1 MKNKKIIVIGS
12 TNTDM
17 VVKSPRIP
25 APGETILGGNFF
37 MNAGG
42 KGANQAVASARLGG
56 DVTFIA
62 KIGNDLFGKQALEL
76 FNNEGINCS
85 HLFVDETAPSGVA
98 MITLDAKGENCIVV
112 ALGANNNLTADE
124 VLSAGAEFK
133 AADVVLMQ
141 LETPIDTVLKTAEAS
156 FLLGKKVILNP
167 APACELPAELFK
179 NLFLITPNETEAE
192 ILTGVVVT
200 DTASATKAAMELQ
213 KMGVQH
219 VIITLG
225 MQGALLYSEGKGQLI
240 PSRKVEAIDTTA
252 AGDTFNGALA
262 VAIAQGKSLTEAVAF
277 GNQAAAISVTRLGAQ
292 TSVPYLHELT
302 INN

>member
-1 MKNKKIIVIGS
+1 MKKKKIVVVGG

-17 VVKSPRIP
+17 VVKSPRFP
-25 APGETILGGNFF
+25 VPGESIVGENFF

-42 KGANQAVASARLGG
+42 KGANQAVAAARLGG

-62 KIGNDLFGKQALEL
+62 KTGNDLFGKQALEL
-76 FNNEGINCS
+76 FKNEGINCS
-85 HLFVDETAPSGVA
+85 HLFVDEIAPSGVA

-124 VLSAGAEFK
+124 VLSARSEFES
-133 AADVVLMQ
+133 ADVVLMQ
-141 LETPIDTVLKTAEAS
+141 LEIPIDTVVKTAEAC
-156 FLLGKKVILNP
+156 FLLGKKVVFNP
-167 APACELPAELFK
+167 APACALPPELFK
-179 NLFLITPNETEAE
+179 YLYLITPNETEAE
-192 ILTGVVVT
+192 ILTGMVVT
-200 DTASATKAAMELQ
+200 DTTSATKAAIELQ

-219 VIITLG
+219 VIITMG
-225 MQGALLYSEGKGQLI
+225 NQGAFLYSEGKGQLI
-240 PSRKVEAIDTTA
+240 PPQKVKAVDTTA
-252 AGDTFNGALA
+252 AGDTFNGALG

-292 TSVPYLHELT
+292 TSVPYLHELA